1 MKYPVVKWSAALGG
15 WIGIALAFL
24 AIGCSSVSSQ
34 SFSWMLKTPHPTCDT
49 RVVSYRFVGSPGQ
62 SFTYAKNQYR
72 IPASGSVE
80 IITSEDIGGTP
91 DEFGMVTINLPM
103 PAYRRAAKG

>member
-1 MKYPVVKWSAALGG
+1 MRYAIVKWSAALGG
-15 WIGIALAFL
+15 WIGLALAML
-24 AIGCSSVSSQ
+24 LVGCTSVTPG
-34 SFSWMLKTPHPTCDT
+34 FEWMLKTPHPTCNI

-62 SFTYAKNQYR
+62 SFTYAKKQHR
-72 IPASGSVE
+72 IPSSGSVE

-91 DEFGMVTINLPM
+91 NEFGMVTINLPM